1 MRNFGPPTPWTSTPV
16 ISTSV
21 ATLSQWSTGTGPVPT
36 TLEELKNNIRRQ
48 IRRIN
53 EETLAKIYDNVL
65 VRMQRVMGRKGAW
78 IKHFING

>member
-1 MRNFGPPTPWTSTPV
+1 MVYRD
-16 ISTSV
+16 
-21 ATLSQWSTGTGPVPT
+21 PVPT

-53 EETLAKIYDNVL
+53 EETLAKVYDNVL